1 MTVDADPSVP
11 SRSSSRSS
19 SVPLEA
25 AAPGAA
31 GWTVLAEPRDGARA
45 TSAVWSMRRIV
56 FQLCAA
62 ILLVVTVVG
71 VVVALVSRR
80 LAEQQGVHEA
90 AQITDVVAES
100 VVQPALTD
108 EALTDATARA
118 DFDRVIRRGVLSNS
132 LIRVK
137 VWDRD
142 GRIVYSDE
150 PRLIGR
156 RFGLDDEARES
167 FAGPSTRADVSDLNA
182 PENVYE
188 RSQGKLLE
196 VYRPVWTPRGSPL
209 LFEAYYRY
217 DVVTAR
223 GHDLWRA
230 FSGIMLSSLAAVFVL
245 LIPVAWALVQRAR
258 RAQQEREAMMHR
270 ALEASDEE
278 RRRIAGTLHDG
289 VVQQLAAVSFAVAG
303 DAERATQ
310 AGQPALAARLQD
322 SSETVRSA
330 MAGMRSLLVD
340 LYPPSLRSGGLAL
353 ALRDLAGTVDGS
365 GARVTLDIDQGLA
378 GELSAGVQESMFRI
392 AQECLRNAAKHAAA
406 KNVTV
411 RLGAVA
417 GPPSLAR
424 LEIDD
429 DGVGF
434 DATEA
439 LRIRPEGH
447 LGLDLLA
454 DAARRVDATLSLAGG
469 PGSGTTFRLDVPWP

>member
-1 MTVDADPSVP
+1 
-11 SRSSSRSS
+11 
-19 SVPLEA
+19 
-25 AAPGAA
+25 
-31 GWTVLAEPRDGARA
+31 
-45 TSAVWSMRRIV
+45 MRRIV

-80 LAEQQGVHEA
+80 LAETQGVHEA
-90 AQITDVVAES
+90 AQITDVIAES

-108 EALTDATARA
+108 AALSDPAARA
-118 DFDRVIRRGVLSNS
+118 GFDAVIRKGVLSDS

-167 FAGPSTRADVSDLNA
+167 FAGPSTRADVSDLSA

-196 VYRPVWTPRGSPL
+196 VYRPVWTARGTPL

-217 DVVTAR
+217 DVVTSR

-258 RAQQEREAMMHR
+258 RAQQERETAMRR
-270 ALEASDEE
+270 AVEASDEE

-303 DAERATQ
+303 DAERAAQ
-310 AGQPALAARLQD
+310 AGQPALAERLQD

-340 LYPPSLRSGGLAL
+340 LYPPSLRNGGLAL

-365 GARVTLDIDQGLA
+365 GARVTLDVDRALA
-378 GELSAGVQESMFRI
+378 DHLSPEAQEAMYRI

-411 RLGAVA
+411 RLSSVD
-417 GPPSLAR
+417 GPPGVAR
-424 LEIDD
+424 LEIHD

-434 DATEA
+434 DVDEA
-439 LRIRPEGH
+439 LRVRTEGH

-454 DAARRVDATLSLAGG
+454 DAARRVDGTLSVVSG
-469 PGSGTTFRLDVPWP
+469 PGAGTAFRLDVPWP

>member
-1 MTVDADPSVP
+1 M
-11 SRSSSRSS
+11 
-19 SVPLEA
+19 
-25 AAPGAA
+25 
-31 GWTVLAEPRDGARA
+31 
-45 TSAVWSMRRIV
+45 
-56 FQLCAA
+56 
-62 ILLVVTVVG
+62 
-71 VVVALVSRR
+71 
-80 LAEQQGVHEA
+80 
-90 AQITDVVAES
+90 
-100 VVQPALTD
+100 
-108 EALTDATARA
+108 
-118 DFDRVIRRGVLSNS
+118 LSDS
-132 LIRVK
+132 LIRIK

-167 FAGPSTRADVSDLNA
+167 FAGPSTRADVSDLDA
-182 PENVYE
+182 PENIYE

-196 VYRPVWTPRGSPL
+196 VYRPVWTARGTPL

-245 LIPVAWALVQRAR
+245 LIPVAWALVQRTR
-258 RAQQEREAMMHR
+258 RAQQERETAMRR
-270 ALEASDEE
+270 AVEASDEE

-303 DAERATQ
+303 DAERAAQ
-310 AGQPALAARLQD
+310 AGQPALAQRLQD

-340 LYPPSLRSGGLAL
+340 LYPPSLRNGGLVL

-365 GARVTLDIDQGLA
+365 GARVRLDVDRALADQ
-378 GELSAGVQESMFRI
+378 LSPEVQEAMFRI
-392 AQECLRNAAKHAAA
+392 TQECLRNAAKHAAA
-406 KNVTV
+406 KKVSV
-411 RLGAVA
+411 RLHSLD
-417 GPPSLAR
+417 GPPGAAR
-424 LEIDD
+424 LEIHD

-434 DATEA
+434 DVADA
-439 LRIRPEGH
+439 LRTRSEGH

-454 DAARRVDATLSLAGG
+454 DAARRVDGALSLASG
-469 PGSGTTFRLDVPWP
+469 PGAGTTLRLEVPWP